1 MNVYDTQKITTI
13 LCGHGYEMSETI
25 TSADIVIL
33 YTCNIREKAIQKVY
47 SDLGKLKNLKKSNKD
62 MIIAVGGCMAQQ
74 LGKEILKH
82 SSIVD
87 IIFGPQN
94 IHEINTLIEDKKRP
108 TILNTFDA
116 PAKFSA
122 ISKLNP
128 EYIPSAFLT
137 IQEGCDN
144 FCTYCVVPYTRGRE
158 YSRNV
163 DEIITEAEKLSELG
177 VREITLLGQN
187 VNAYKS
193 SYHGMSYRLEDLIY
207 ELSKISGIQRIRY
220 TSSNPQNMTD
230 GLIMAHKNI
239 DKLMPQ
245 IHLPVQSG
253 SNRIL
258 KQMNRPYSAEE
269 YIEIIEKI
277 RSIQKNIAISSDF
290 IVGFPS
296 ETEEEFLQTI
306 DLIKKVGYATAF
318 YFKYSKRPGTPAA
331 SMPEQISEEEKQ
343 NRFMAIDQILK
354 QQQLDFNT
362 SFLHQKVKVLIEAET
377 DATLY
382 GKTEHNISCLID
394 KISSPRINV
403 GDIVDINIQTTN
415 LKTIS
420 GEVKI

>member
-1 MNVYDTQKITTI
+1 MNVYDTKKITAI
-13 LCGHGYEMSETI
+13 LCAHGYSISETI
-25 TSADIVIL
+25 TNADIVIL

-82 SSIVD
+82 SNIVD

-94 IHEINTLIEDKKRP
+94 IHEINTLIQSEKRP

-122 ISKLNP
+122 ISNLDP
-128 EYIPSAFLT
+128 EYTPSAFLT

-163 DEIITEAEKLSELG
+163 NEIITEATKLSELG

-193 SYHGMSYRLEDLIY
+193 SYQGMSYRLEDLIY

-230 GLIMAHKNI
+230 GLIVAHKNI

-258 KQMNRPYSAEE
+258 KQMNRPYTSEE

-277 RSIQKNIAISSDF
+277 RSINKNIALSSDF

-296 ETEEEFLQTI
+296 ETEEEFWQTI

-331 SMPEQISEEEKQ
+331 VMPGQISEEEKQ
-343 NRFMAIDQILK
+343 NRFTIIDQILK

-362 SFLHQKVKVLIEAET
+362 SFMSQKVKVLIEAENDT
-377 DATLY
+377 TLY

-394 KISSPRINV
+394 KVSSPKINV
-403 GDIVDINIQTTN
+403 GDIINIHVQVTN

-420 GEVKI
+420 GNVE